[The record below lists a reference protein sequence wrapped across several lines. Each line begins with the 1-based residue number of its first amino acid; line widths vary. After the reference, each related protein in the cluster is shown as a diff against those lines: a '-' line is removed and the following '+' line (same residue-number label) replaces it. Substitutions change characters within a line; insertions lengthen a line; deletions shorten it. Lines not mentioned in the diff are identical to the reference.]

1 MEDTSEKI
9 PKYDLT
15 KEILKGLE
23 VRELMEKYHINTYET
38 LENLFEKYY
47 DTRKLIEVRTIL
59 IKPVLERSL
68 KMGLDRDQAFQAIID
83 SGIFFVDKFDWQ
95 DSLINK
101 YCKDLWGKTYDQL
114 RLDFFVNPYIAYLQD
129 LGFEI
134 GDRADKNTI
143 GLIELLVLEG
153 LGEVRIARKIG
164 LTTEDSTNQEL
175 DNARKRVRA
184 FIRIKWGKTRKEL
197 YEFLK
202 TNYLGIN
209 IRDTYINNL

>member
-1 MEDTSEKI
+1 
-9 PKYDLT
+9 
-15 KEILKGLE
+15 
-23 VRELMEKYHINTYET
+23 MEKYHINTYET